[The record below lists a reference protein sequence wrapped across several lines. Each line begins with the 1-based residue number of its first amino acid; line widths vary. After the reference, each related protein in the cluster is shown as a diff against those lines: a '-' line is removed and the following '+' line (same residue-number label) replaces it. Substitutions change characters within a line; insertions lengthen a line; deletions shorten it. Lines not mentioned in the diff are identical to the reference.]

1 LKRFEKHIFVCENV
15 RPADNPHGCCS
26 DKGSKELRQLFKIRL
41 KELGLKN
48 EVRANAAGCL
58 DACEYGASVVVY
70 PDYLSGITDLT
81 KMPDKKEKERA
92 NQILERLRNA
102 YPDVKSAIESESP
115 FEMLIATILSAQC
128 TDERVNIVTEDLF
141 KKYKSPED
149 YLKVS
154 NAELE
159 KDIFST
165 GFYRQKAR
173 SIKLTCQKLL
183 DEYDGEVPVDFDEL
197 TKLPGVGR
205 KTASVVAGNAFGLP
219 AIAVDTHVRRLSNLL
234 GFISS
239 NNVDKIEERLKEL
252 FPKKDWVNSSHWLA
266 THGRITCIVRRPKCD
281 ECFLSDL
288 CPGFQSVKN

>member
-1 LKRFEKHIFVCENV
+1 
-15 RPADNPHGCCS
+15 
-26 DKGSKELRQLFKIRL
+26 
-41 KELGLKN
+41 
-48 EVRANAAGCL
+48 
-58 DACEYGASVVVY
+58 
-70 PDYLSGITDLT
+70 
-81 KMPDKKEKERA
+81 MPYKKEKKRA
-92 NQILERLRNA
+92 NQILNRLKKV

-128 TDERVNIVTEDLF
+128 TDERVNIVTKDLF

-154 NAELE
+154 NTELE

-173 SIKLTCQKLL
+173 SIKQTCQKLL
-183 DEYDGEVPVDFDEL
+183 DDYDGEVPVDFDEL

-205 KTASVVAGNAFGLP
+205 KTASVVAGNAFGIP

-234 GFISS
+234 GFTSS

-252 FPKKDWVNSSHWLA
+252 FVKKDWINVSHWLA
-266 THGRITCIVRRPKCD
+266 THGRTTCIARRPKCD

-288 CPGFQSVKN
+288 CPAFQSNKN